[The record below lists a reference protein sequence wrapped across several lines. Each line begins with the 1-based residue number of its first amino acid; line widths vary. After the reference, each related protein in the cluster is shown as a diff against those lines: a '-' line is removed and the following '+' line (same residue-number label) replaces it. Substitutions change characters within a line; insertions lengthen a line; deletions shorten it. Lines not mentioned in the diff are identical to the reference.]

1 MEDVKIHEYT
11 ITKRFFGWFAESII
25 YIKGVPSY
33 SVITGKRDSEKAVSI
48 LSPLYDGKETY
59 FKKDSIKASIVYSCK
74 RLTKK
79 KCADLHWKSLDDFQ
93 KYTVDNK

>member
-1 MEDVKIHEYT
+1 MKKIHEYT

-33 SVITGKRDSEKAVSI
+33 SVITGKRDSKKAVSI

-59 FKKDSIKASIVYSCK
+59 SDSIKASIVYDCK

-79 KCADLHWKSLDDFQ
+79 KCADLHWKSLDDFSQ
-93 KYTVDNK
+93 YTRQ